1 MTPHAKGQRLLD
13 RFVLLAPLGHGG
25 QGEVWRALD
34 EQRAAQI
41 ALKILPAGSLEVLR
55 AQHAL
60 ARAAAGR
67 GVLEYFDPIGDDEVA
82 VLPMEL
88 AAADARSLRA
98 RSWTQSLALL
108 REVVDALADLHARG
122 IVHRDL
128 KPSNVLIGFDGRA
141 RLADF
146 GAAARIGE
154 RSSARVLSPFSASP
168 QQHAGAVAS
177 PADDLFGLGALAYE
191 LLGGYPPNFPD
202 AEAAAAGTLPPRLAT
217 SVATPPALL
226 DLVMALLEP
235 RAEARPQDLHA
246 IAATLATLE
255 SQRLTPVLAA
265 EIVPLDV
272 AIERGETDTS
282 RRPSVAAW
290 AGLAA
295 LAAALVGVF
304 LLLPRYVVAPTPQ
317 ARNPVTAPAVA
328 AAQGGAAAPAAAAMK
343 MQADREQAARFEET
357 EGKYRAL
364 LEELEMQGAGVW
376 GGATFAA
383 AKSLG
388 ALAAEAE
395 AARDYVLALDRIE
408 LANQRLARVVEERP
422 QALARQLREA
432 ETALDAGRLELARQA
447 YELAQRIEPGN
458 AIAGRGLARVQA
470 LGPVLPALVAA
481 ETASLTLDHLAALTR
496 YEEVLRADPQNRVAR
511 EGAARARTAIGSD
524 RYAREIGE
532 ALAALRAGRTPA
544 ARAALARAKAL
555 RPGGAELP
563 ALLAQIDA
571 AGEKR
576 DLDVV
581 QAEILL
587 LESGERWGDAL
598 LRYDALLARD
608 PTLGFARSGRAR
620 VVPRAELARRLEALL
635 ANPSRLSAPEVRRE
649 AGRLLAEAGNIRGEA
664 PLLRG
669 QTEKL
674 RVTLQLYDQP
684 VLAVLE
690 SDGATLV
697 SVQRVGNF
705 GAFTR
710 RELQLKPGRYVAVG
724 SRTGFRDVR
733 REFTITPGAGGMVI
747 EVRCTEAIS

>member
-1 MTPHAKGQRLLD
+1 VTPHAKGQRLLD

-41 ALKILPAGSLEVLR
+41 AVKILPAGSLEVLR

-67 GVLEYFDPIGDDEVA
+67 GILECFEPIGNEEVA

-328 AAQGGAAAPAAAAMK
+328 ATQGGAAAPAAAAMK
-343 MQADREQAARFEET
+343 MQVDREQAARFEEA

>member
-1 MTPHAKGQRLLD
+1 MTPLAKGQRLLD
-13 RFVLLAPLGHGG
+13 RFVLLAPLGQGG

-34 EQRAAQI
+34 ERRAVQVAV
-41 ALKILPAGSLEVLR
+41 KILPAGNLAALR
-55 AQHAL
+55 VQYAL
-60 ARAAAGR
+60 ASAAAGR
-67 GVLEYFDPIGDDEVA
+67 GVLECFEPIGNDEIA

-98 RSWTQSLALL
+98 RSWTQSLGLL
-108 REVVDALADLHARG
+108 REVADALADLHARG

-128 KPSNVLIGFDGRA
+128 KPANVLIGFDGRA

-146 GAAARIGE
+146 GTAAHIGE
-154 RSSARVLSPFSASP
+154 GSSARVLSPFSASP
-168 QQHAGAVAS
+168 QQHAGAAAC
-177 PADDLFGLGALAYE
+177 PADDLFGFGALAYE

-202 AEAAAAGTLPPRLAT
+202 VERAAVGALPARLVT

-226 DLVMALLEP
+226 ELVMALLEP
-235 RAEARPQDLHA
+235 RAEARPQDLRA
-246 IAATLATLE
+246 IAATLAALE

-265 EIVPLDV
+265 EIVAVD
-272 AIERGETDTS
+272 AATARAETGAS
-282 RRPSVAAW
+282 PRPSVAAW

-295 LAAALVGVF
+295 LAVALVGVF
-304 LLLPRYVVAPTPQ
+304 VFLPRYVAAPAPQ
-317 ARNPVTAPAVA
+317 AGTPVMPPAVA
-328 AAQGGAAAPAAAAMK
+328 AASATAAPAAAATR
-343 MQADREQAARFEET
+343 MQTDREQAARFEEA

-364 LEELEMQGAGVW
+364 LEELETQGAGVW
-376 GGATFAA
+376 GGSTFAA

-388 ALAAEAE
+388 ALATEAE
-395 AARDYVLALDRIE
+395 TARDYVLALDRIE
-408 LANQRLARVVEERP
+408 VANQRLARVVEERP
-422 QALARQLREA
+422 QALARQLREGEA
-432 ETALDAGRLELARQA
+432 SLDAGRLELARQA
-447 YELAQRIEPGN
+447 YELAQRIEPSN
-458 AIAGRGLARVQA
+458 AIAGRGLARVQS

-481 ETASLTLDHLAALTR
+481 ETASLTLDHLVALTR

-511 EGAARARTAIGSD
+511 EGAARARAAIGSD

-532 ALAALRAGRTPA
+532 ALAALRSGRAPA
-544 ARAALARAKAL
+544 ARAALARAQAL

-563 ALLAQIDA
+563 SLLAQIDA
-571 AGEKR
+571 AGTKR

-620 VVPRAELARRLEALL
+620 VVPRAELARRLDALL
-635 ANPSRLSAPEVRRE
+635 ANPSRLSAPEVCRE
-649 AGRLLAEAGNIRGEA
+649 AGRLLADAGNVRGEA
-664 PLLRG
+664 PLLRS

-697 SVQRVGNF
+697 SVQRVGSF

-710 RELQLKPGRYVAVG
+710 REVQLKPGRYVAVG

-733 REFTITPGAGGMVI
+733 REFTITPGAGGVVV